1 MFKMA
6 FGGIGSEFRWI
17 AQNSS
22 CLVADTI
29 NINFYIFYNTPTRSP
44 LCIENKNKF
53 KNSRNAINNNTN
65 KYTYINTETKY

>member
-1 MFKMA
+1 MDRTEFKL
-6 FGGIGSEFRWI
+6 
-17 AQNSS
+17 

-29 NINFYIFYNTPTRSP
+29 NIKYIQYIYIQYIFYNTPTRSP